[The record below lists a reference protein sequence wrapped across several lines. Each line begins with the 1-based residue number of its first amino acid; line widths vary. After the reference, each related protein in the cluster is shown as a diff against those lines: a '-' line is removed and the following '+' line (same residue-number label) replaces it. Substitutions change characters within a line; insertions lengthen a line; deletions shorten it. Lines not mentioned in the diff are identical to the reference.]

1 MGSAISIGGAWSQPR
16 DHIEEGIVSLN
27 DGGREIVARAGDKG
41 NLPGLGRTRLARE
54 LLAAAF
60 DPDSLCK

>member
-1 MGSAISIGGAWSQPR
+1 
-16 DHIEEGIVSLN
+16 VSLN